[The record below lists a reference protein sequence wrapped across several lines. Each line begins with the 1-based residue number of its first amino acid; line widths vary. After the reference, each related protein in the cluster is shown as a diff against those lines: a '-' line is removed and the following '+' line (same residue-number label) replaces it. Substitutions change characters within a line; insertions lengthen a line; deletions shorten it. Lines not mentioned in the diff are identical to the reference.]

1 MVLDLK
7 LVLIAGILWGIIGVI
22 LMVVA
27 GLIPAGLLPFEV
39 NGLSL
44 ATFTLLFA
52 GVHFVYRNPS
62 GLVSDLIGGAIAGVI
77 AALILILASN
87 FLPTQTGAMTGNN
100 IIGAIAAGIGGALG
114 MAIIERTSG
123 VGR

>member
-1 MVLDLK
+1 
-7 LVLIAGILWGIIGVI
+7 
-22 LMVVA
+22 
-27 GLIPAGLLPFEV
+27 
-39 NGLSL
+39 
-44 ATFTLLFA
+44 
-52 GVHFVYRNPS
+52 VHFVYRNPS

-77 AALILILASN
+77 AALILIVASN
-87 FLPTQTGAMTGNN
+87 FIPTGSGAMTSGN